1 MGDVYRARDTRLDR
15 RVALTF
21 GSQTLGGFNF
31 QLTGIGIYQDHPR
44 LQDTVLLRE
53 DLEGPLKAGASVARH
68 RKGVI
73 DLGQ

>member
-31 QLTGIGIYQDHPR
+31 QLTGIGIYQDHPACKTR
-44 LQDTVLLRE
+44 YCC
-53 DLEGPLKAGASVARH
+53 ARIS
-68 RKGVI
+68 RAR
-73 DLGQ
+73 